1 MVLVKTG
8 ITRRMNRSFTD
19 RVVAGVCGG
28 LAAALRLNAWW
39 VRGLWLI
46 LTPLTLGLPLLVYLV
61 LWWSLPQESL
71 VTPTRT
77 PTGAVLLALLV
88 IAALVIVWLGT
99 QTGQIVGP
107 GGESL
112 LWPVALLL
120 LGVLFVLRQMR
131 VRT

>member
-1 MVLVKTG
+1 
-8 ITRRMNRSFTD
+8 MNRSFTD

-28 LAAALRLNAWW
+28 LAATLRINAWW

-46 LTPLTLGLPLLVYLV
+46 VTPLTLGLPLMIYLV

-71 VTPTRT
+71 VTARRT
-77 PTGAVLLALLV
+77 GTGAALLALLV
-88 IAALVIVWLGT
+88 VGALVIAWLGT
-99 QTGQIVGP
+99 QTGQITGP
-107 GGESL
+107 DGESL

-120 LGVLFVLRQMR
+120 LGLLFMLRQAR

>member
-1 MVLVKTG
+1 
-8 ITRRMNRSFTD
+8 MNRSFTD

-28 LAAALRLNAWW
+28 LAATLHINAWW

-46 LTPLTLGLPLLVYLV
+46 LTPLTLGLPLMIYLV

-71 VTPTRT
+71 VTARRT
-77 PTGAVLLALLV
+77 GTGTALLALLV
-88 IAALVIVWLGT
+88 VGALVIAWLGT
-99 QTGQIVGP
+99 QTGQITGP
-107 GGESL
+107 DGESL

-120 LGVLFVLRQMR
+120 LGLLFILRQAR